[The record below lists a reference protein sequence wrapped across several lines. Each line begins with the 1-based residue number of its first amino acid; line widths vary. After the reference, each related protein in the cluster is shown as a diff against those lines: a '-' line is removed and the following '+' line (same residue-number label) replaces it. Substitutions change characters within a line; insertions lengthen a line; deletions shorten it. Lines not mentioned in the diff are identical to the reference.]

1 MKDKLFSRTAR
12 LSLVAAALA
21 LAAGAAFAQLR
32 APGQGGAPSLRLPG
46 NGAVPVA
53 PPVSETPGAPGSG
66 ALPAGSGALPPA
78 ADPQAAPVPDERQ
91 DMQPRPA
98 SRELDRIVAVVNK
111 DVITLRELERRAAI
125 TAEALGR
132 QGVQLPPHEVLLRQL
147 LERMIIDRAQVQLA
161 REQGLRVDE
170 AQLDA
175 AVATIARENSLSLAQ
190 LRERIEREGRSFASF
205 REDIRGEILR
215 TRLREREVDS
225 RVQVS
230 EADIDAF
237 LAAQGMQPAAAA
249 TAEYQVAHIL
259 IRVPEGATAEQIE
272 PLRQQAEELRS
283 RAQAGESFATLAAAA
298 SDAPDALQGGQLGW
312 RTAERLPELFAEAV
326 ASLSPG
332 ELSPVLRSPGGFH
345 LLMLTDRRDSAGSS
359 ATRSPGSAAVTQT
372 HARHIL
378 MRPSEVLTED
388 EAIRRL
394 HEIRERVLA
403 GTADFADMA
412 RQYSSDGSAGRGGD
426 LGWIYPGD
434 TVPEFERAM
443 MALSPG
449 AISEP
454 VRTPFGVHL
463 IQVLDRRTDDASPE
477 RVRQQ
482 AREILRMRRIEER
495 YEDWL
500 RQLRDSTYVEYKLDG
515 N

>member
-1 MKDKLFSRTAR
+1 MKDKLFARTAR

-21 LAAGAAFAQLR
+21 LAAGTAFAQLR
-32 APGQGGAPSLRLPG
+32 APGQGGEPTLRLPG
-46 NGAVPVA
+46 AGAVPEAPPVPAA
-53 PPVSETPGAPGSG
+53 PPVSEPPGRSGDGASPEAGPQPAP
-66 ALPAGSGALPPA
+66 A
-78 ADPQAAPVPDERQ
+78 Q
-91 DMQPRPA
+91 DDSQSMPSRPA
-98 SRELDRIVAVVNK
+98 PRELDRIVAVVNK

-125 TAEALGR
+125 TAEALAR
-132 QGVQLPPHEVLLRQL
+132 QGVTLPPRDVLLRQL
-147 LERMIIDRAQVQLA
+147 LERMIIDRAQVQMA

-175 AVATIARENSLSLAQ
+175 AVASIARENSLTLTQ
-190 LRERIEREGRSFASF
+190 LRERLEQDGRSFASF
-205 REDIRGEILR
+205 REEIRGEILR

-225 RVQVS
+225 RIQVS

-272 PLRQQAEELRS
+272 PLRQRAEELRS
-283 RAQAGESFATLAAAA
+283 RALAGESFATLAAAA

-312 RTAERLPELFAEAV
+312 RTADRLPELFAEAV
-326 ASLSPG
+326 AKLAPG

-345 LLMLTDRRDSAGSS
+345 LLMLTDRRESTG
-359 ATRSPGSAAVTQT
+359 GSASRSSVGAPVTQT

-388 EAIRRL
+388 EAVRRL
-394 HEIRERVLA
+394 NEIRERVLA

-443 MALSPG
+443 MALAPG

-463 IQVLDRRTDDASPE
+463 IQVLDRRSDDASPE